1 MPSAANHHNNSN
13 AGKICGGFGM
23 GTVNA
28 KLVKNENIRIA
39 ASNREKQREVQSQP
53 EIGRQKKGNSQI
65 RYNNR
70 LIREKLVQ

>member
-1 MPSAANHHNNSN
+1 
-13 AGKICGGFGM
+13 M
-23 GTVNA
+23 GAVNA